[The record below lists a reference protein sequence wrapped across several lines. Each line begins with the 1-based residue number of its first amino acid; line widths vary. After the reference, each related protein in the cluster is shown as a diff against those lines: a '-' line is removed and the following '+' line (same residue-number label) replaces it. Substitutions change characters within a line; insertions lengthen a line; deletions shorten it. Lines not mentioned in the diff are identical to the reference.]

1 MSDERA
7 CQSCVPRAQ
16 NACFL
21 EGRATDGRPLLKF
34 SPLVNGSIAA
44 GRGAG
49 ARKRFD
55 RAIPPFPYW
64 PKGQGLRRGAWVEEG
79 D

>member
-7 CQSCVPRAQ
+7 CQSCVARAQ

-44 GRGAG
+44 GGGEQEPGRGSTERSLHSRIG
-49 ARKRFD
+49 PRV
-55 RAIPPFPYW
+55 
-64 PKGQGLRRGAWVEEG
+64 KG
-79 D
+79 